1 MFELYG
7 KNDRQLRVTST
18 DAARPL
24 RVECE
29 PLGWNVKRSDGTERL
44 HLDDLAGTS
53 AWIYRQGLSDVS
65 RLNQCIV
72 ENEYQ
77 NFVGTGDR
85 VEHHRWP
92 LFPDN

>member
-1 MFELYG
+1 
-7 KNDRQLRVTST
+7 VTLWPPVPVAGAFLPGGGLPSCV
-18 DAARPL
+18 R
-24 RVECE
+24 
-29 PLGWNVKRSDGTERL
+29 NVKRSDGTERL

-72 ENEYQ
+72 ENEYH

-92 LFPDN
+92 LFPVS